1 MRKQLG
7 LTDEFWLK
15 LDIEEG
21 KIIAEPVKK
30 EIDKKDYRK
39 KLLQIGQIDIDPKE
53 IATNRR
59 QIEKRLKKLWP

>member
-1 MRKQLG
+1 MREKLG

-30 EIDKKDYRK
+30 EIDKEEWKK

-53 IATNRR
+53 IARNRQQVER
-59 QIEKRLKKLWP
+59 QLKKRAL